1 MLETLENCGRWSG
14 IVAETFPEAK
24 PGLRILEKMLS
35 ISALELLLVLVG
47 CKMCGKNV
55 WDEREPRK
63 SLVGAW

>member
-14 IVAETFPEAK
+14 TVAVTFPEAK

-35 ISALELLLVLVG
+35 ISALELLLILVG

-55 WDEREPRK
+55 
-63 SLVGAW
+63 